1 MIPSVLASEIQAS
14 ITDFL
19 KTEFRSS
26 SPGFED
32 LIDRFLAEPEAIFK
46 GPYLSTSLPFRSGTA
61 GANYF
66 PDVPMAFPPH
76 RHQEQAFGRLQHPN
90 YQSTIV
96 ATGTGSGKTECFML
110 PILDHCF
117 KYRGEPGI
125 KAILV
130 YPMNALATDQAK
142 RLAQLIWHNSNLKGY
157 VTAGLFV
164 GENER
169 EPTSVMTETGVI
181 TSKDILRQRPPDILL
196 TNYKMLDYLLIRP
209 KDRGLWVGNSPETLR
224 YLVVDEIHTFD
235 GAQGTDL
242 ACLIRRLKARLQT
255 PANYLACVGT
265 SATLGGNK
273 DTGNEL
279 ISYAGKIFNETFNN
293 NSIVTEDR
301 LSAAEFLA
309 DAFIDPQPVPSPDLL
324 DSLLP
329 QNYESVEKYIRAQ
342 YQLWFNYP
350 LEDDW
355 DETDWRID
363 LGDRLKSLPI
373 VHNLLKIL
381 SGKPTSLPSLWTQLS
396 RKMRLPNSTD
406 TTYQIALFTSLAAL
420 FSIARDINNRP
431 WANIRIQLWLRELR
445 RMVADISDRP
455 ALTFADDLTTEESGK
470 SLPVI
475 HCRECG
481 ATGWGSLR
489 RKQNDQQLDCDLRA
503 FYTAFFNRNPL
514 TAFVFPIK
522 DNEKYETD
530 ISLGRGNLAPRVLE
544 KERIESKLCQDCLRL
559 NISKATYCHTCNG
572 KNLLSVIEPN
582 MVQEKSKNGSKW
594 RETSHDCPFCK
605 AKNNLA
611 ILGSRAASLASA
623 AIGTLFASTYND
635 DRKLITFSD
644 SVQDAAHRAGFFA
657 ARTFRTT
664 LRTAIKQYLDER
676 GNDKYLEQII
686 PEFKQYWQEK
696 LGSDTDYVA
705 TFLPSDLEWLYEWEQ
720 LQKTGKCSSQLKEY
734 CDRRLDWEIISELS
748 LKTSFGGSLEQT
760 GTCAVGLNLEQ
771 LDKATAE
778 VLIKLQNELGLHH
791 INNDRVKQFILGI
804 FYHMRQKGAI
814 LHPLT
819 KQYIEQDGNIFL
831 LQKPTFMPNMG
842 PASIKPSYPIEARN
856 HEEFEPVIIKNS
868 TWWENW
874 AVKNFFDTQDYN
886 FFDTQDYSLIGAQTP
901 AIYQY
906 TFNTL
911 VEFGLLGDR
920 YTNKN
925 AKVWGIETTALN
937 LDTDTKHLSCSS
949 CHHSVV
955 TDNSELS
962 YWNGMSCLQSQ
973 CLGHYEERTAKL
985 NFYKNLYSKGNVRRI
1000 FAQEHTG
1007 LLEREVREELERRFI
1022 ASQHRSDPNLLS
1034 ATSTLEMGIDIGDL
1048 SSVLLCSIP
1057 PQQANYQQRIG
1068 RAGRRDGNAFITT
1081 IANGTNHD
1089 LYFWSNPLKMIAGGV
1104 ETPGC
1109 YLDASAILQRQLT
1122 AYCLDC
1128 WIGDSSKTPDL
1139 PEIFNRVLAPVQ
1151 QGDINRFPY
1160 TWLNYIDRDREQLL
1174 SGFIRLFDAEIDKDT
1189 KEQLELFITQG
1200 EQEKGGLRWRILNR
1214 LQEVVEERKRLQN
1227 QIKTLGR
1234 RIKDKEKGAKSQNFE
1249 AELDELKLERKGFM
1263 KLVELINK
1271 KNTLNFFTD
1280 EGLLPNYAF
1289 PEAGVTLKSIIWR
1302 RSNQPNNKYETRP
1315 FEYERPGALAIKELV
1330 PSSTFYAEGRK
1341 VRVDQI
1347 DVKLSEIEEWRFCR
1361 NCSYATLN
1369 IHKTADQKTCPRCGD
1384 TMWADEGRKRK
1395 MIRLRQVMATTGDRK
1410 SRIGDDR
1417 DDRNPS
1423 FFSNQLLADFAPE
1436 AREKSY
1442 LIDSEEFPFGFEF
1455 LSRVNFR
1462 EINFGQITNQAETV
1476 EIAGEA
1482 RPRGGFKICREC
1494 GKVQDREDQANHTLA
1509 CKKDDNPKNFIDV
1522 LYLFRQFESE
1532 AIRILM
1538 PVDTINSSQQ
1548 LPSFLAALHLGLKL
1562 HFQGKVDHL
1571 RTLVSEEPVAN
1582 SSRRKPFLFL
1592 YDTVP
1597 GGTGYLKQLLRN
1609 PQEIISVLE
1618 KALAVLVSCSCDD
1631 GCYECVYA
1639 YRNNFEQDNTSRKSA
1654 IAVLNDIIT
1663 RKDKITLSQPGLSE
1677 VKLNALFDSVLEQR
1691 FIDALARYRHED
1703 KPTTLR
1709 KEVINGKPGYL
1720 LSIGEQTWQ
1729 IEPQVELGQNDGI
1742 AIPSRA
1748 DFVFY
1753 PAKESLDIK
1762 PIVVFTDGWEYH
1774 RDRLSHDFQQRM
1786 AIAKSGNFH
1795 VWSLTWSDVESQFN
1809 SQSGAYVNLLTQDI
1823 SSLFRTNQ
1831 NKLHEQ
1837 YKCEQLRPLKD
1848 KDSFTW
1854 LVNFLKLPDRN
1865 LWQRWALLRTL
1876 AYINPQAQ
1884 CDRNLWEQEVSQLTD
1899 SKIINTFDL
1908 NTSCRLANLSWK
1920 SIQQNDLIQSYFAI
1934 APPKH
1939 KSSDSKGSLVVM
1951 SIGDRFAEIDDEIVK
1966 AWTGIL
1972 RQYNLFQFLDYSYV
1986 VTSRSFET
1994 ETELEPL
2001 LLSPP
2006 IDKETFASNSN
2017 PIWQEIKELV
2027 FDEDAIA
2034 LIDYMSTHNWQ
2045 VPEVGYELTDDTDTV
2060 IAEAELAWS
2069 ERNLALVIDTSET
2082 EIFTQNQWKT
2092 FTIAEVLNDPEAFYN
2107 DHLTS

>member
-46 GPYLSTSLPFRSGTA
+46 GPYLSASLPFRSGTS
-61 GANYF
+61 GADYF
-66 PDVPMAFPPH
+66 LDVPMAFPPH
-76 RHQEQAFGRLQHPN
+76 RHQEQAFGRLQHPD

-96 ATGTGSGKTECFML
+96 ATGTGSGKTECFMM

-164 GENER
+164 GESER
-169 EPTSVMTETGVI
+169 EPTSVMTDTGVI
-181 TSKDILRQRPPDILL
+181 TSKDILRQSPPDILL

-209 KDRGLWVGNSPETLR
+209 KDQGLWVGNNPETLR

-255 PANYLACVGT
+255 PANHVACVGT
-265 SATLGGNK
+265 SATLRGNK
-273 DTGNEL
+273 YAENGRNEL
-279 ISYAGKIFNETFNN
+279 LSYAGKIFNETFDRNA
-293 NSIVTEDR
+293 IVTEDR

-329 QNYESVEKYIRAQ
+329 QNYDSVEKYIRAQ
-342 YQLWFNYP
+342 YQLWFNYS
-350 LEDDW
+350 LEDNW

-396 RKMRLPNSTD
+396 RKMRLPDVKGEQPFSPTE
-406 TTYQIALFTSLAAL
+406 YQIALFTSLAAL

-455 ALTFADDLTTEESGK
+455 KLTFFDDLTTEESGK

-489 RKQNDQQLDCDLRA
+489 RKQNDQHLNCDLRA

-514 TAFVFPIK
+514 TVFVFPTL
-522 DNEKYETD
+522 DNEKHE
-530 ISLGRGNLAPRVLE
+530 E
-544 KERIESKLCQDCLRL
+544 KERIERKLCQDCLRL
-559 NISKATYCHTCNG
+559 NIPKATHCHSCG
-572 KNLLSVIEPN
+572 SKNLLSVIEPN
-582 MVQEKSKNGSKW
+582 MVREKTKNGSKW
-594 RETSHDCPFCK
+594 RESSHDCPFCK

-635 DRKLITFSD
+635 DKKLITFSD

-664 LRTAIKQYLDER
+664 LRTAIKQYLDEL
-676 GNDKYLEQII
+676 GNSKNLEQII
-686 PEFKQYWQEK
+686 PEFKQYWRSQ

-705 TFLPSDLEWLYEWEQ
+705 TFLPSDLEWLYEWEE
-720 LQKTGKCSSQLKEY
+720 LRKSGKCSQQLKEY

-760 GTCAVGLNLEQ
+760 GTCAIGVNLEQ

-778 VLIKLQNELGLHH
+778 VLIKLKNELGLHH
-791 INNDRVKQFILGI
+791 INDEEVKQFILGI
-804 FYHMRQKGAI
+804 IHHIRQKGGI
-814 LHPLT
+814 LHPLL
-819 KQYIEQDGNIFL
+819 KQYIEQDGNVFL
-831 LQKPTFMPNMG
+831 LQRPTFMPNMG
-842 PASIKPSYPIEARN
+842 PASIKPNYPIEARS
-856 HEEFEPVIIKNS
+856 HQQFEPIIIKNS

-874 AVKNFFDTQDYN
+874 AAKNFLDP
-886 FFDTQDYSLIGAQTP
+886 QDYSLIGAQAP
-901 AIYQY
+901 AIYQH

-911 VEFGLLGDR
+911 VELSILGDR
-920 YTNKN
+920 HTNKN
-925 AKVWGIETTALN
+925 AKVWGIETAAIQ
-937 LDTDTKHLSCSS
+937 LDTDTKHLSCTH

-955 TDNSELS
+955 STSSELAF
-962 YWNGMSCLQSQ
+962 WQGMSCLQSQ
-973 CLGHYEERTAKL
+973 CSGHYQETTEKL

-1068 RAGRRDGNAFITT
+1068 RAGRRDGNAFVTT

-1089 LYFWSNPLKMIAGGV
+1089 LYFWSDPLKMIAGGV

-1128 WIGDSSKTPDL
+1128 WIGNFSNTPDL
-1139 PEIFNRVLAPVQ
+1139 PEVFNRVLAPVQ
-1151 QGDINRFPY
+1151 QGDTNRFPY
-1160 TWLNYIDRDREQLL
+1160 TWLNYIEGDREQLL
-1174 SGFIRLFDAEIDKDT
+1174 SGFIQLFDAEIGDRT
-1189 KEQLELFITQG
+1189 KEQLEIFISKG
-1200 EQEKGGLRWRILNR
+1200 EQDEGGLRWRILNR

-1234 RIKDKEKGAKSQNFE
+1234 RIKEKEKGAKSQNYE
-1249 AELDELKLERKGFM
+1249 QELEDLKLERKGFM
-1263 KLVELINK
+1263 DLVKLINN

-1315 FEYERPGALAIKELV
+1315 FEYERPGALAIRELV

-1341 VRVDQI
+1341 VKVDQI
-1347 DVKLSEIEEWRFCR
+1347 DVKLSQIDEWRFCR
-1361 NCSYATLN
+1361 NCSYAVPN
-1369 IHKTADQKTCPRCGD
+1369 IDPTAKQKTCPRCGD
-1384 TMWADEGRKRK
+1384 TMWSDEGRKRK
-1395 MIRLRQVMATTGDRK
+1395 MVRLRQVMATTGDRK

-1417 DDRNPS
+1417 DDRSPS
-1423 FFSNQLLADFAPE
+1423 FFSHQLLADFAPE
-1436 AREKSY
+1436 VREKSY

-1494 GKVQDREDQANHTLA
+1494 GKVQNGDELGNHTLA

-1538 PVDTINSSQQ
+1538 PVDTINSSRQ

-1597 GGTGYLKQLLRN
+1597 GGTGYLKQLLRT
-1609 PQEIISVLE
+1609 PHELISVLE

-1631 GCYECVYA
+1631 GCYECVFA
-1639 YRNNFEQDNTSRKSA
+1639 YRNNFEQNNTSRKSA
-1654 IAVLNDIIT
+1654 IAVLNEIIT
-1663 RKDKITLSQPGLSE
+1663 RKNKITLSQPGLSE

-1691 FIDALARYRHED
+1691 FIDALARYHHQD

-1720 LSIGEQTWQ
+1720 FSIGEQTWQ
-1729 IEPQVELGQNDGI
+1729 IEPQVELDQDDGV

-1753 PAKESLDIK
+1753 PTKESSDIK
-1762 PIVVFTDGWEYH
+1762 PIAVFTDGWEYH
-1774 RDRLSHDFQQRM
+1774 RDRLNRDFQQRM
-1786 AIAKSGNFH
+1786 AIAKSGHFQ
-1795 VWSLTWSDVESQFN
+1795 VWSLTWSDIESQFK
-1809 SQSGAYVNLLTQDI
+1809 SQPGAYINLLTQNI
-1823 SSLFRTNQ
+1823 SSQFRSHQ
-1831 NKLHEQ
+1831 NKLHQQ
-1837 YKCEQLRPLKD
+1837 YNCEQLSPLKD
-1848 KDSFTW
+1848 RDSFKW
-1854 LVNFLKLPDRN
+1854 LVHYLSLPDRN
-1865 LWQRWALLRTL
+1865 LWRRWALLRTL

-1884 CDRNLWEQEVSQLTD
+1884 CGHNLWKREVIQLAD

-1908 NTSCRLANLSWK
+1908 NNSRLANQSWK
-1920 SIQQNDLIQSYFAI
+1920 SAQQNDLTQSYFAI
-1934 APPKH
+1934 NQHKH
-1939 KSSDSKGSLVVM
+1939 KNYDSKGSFVVIYLDD
-1951 SIGDRFAEIDDEIVK
+1951 SFVEIDDEIVK
-1966 AWTGIL
+1966 AWTGVL
-1972 RQYNLFQFLDYSYV
+1972 RQYNLFQFLDYSYL
-1986 VTSRSFET
+1986 VTANSSEN
-1994 ETELEPL
+1994 ETELESL
-2001 LLSPP
+2001 LLPP
-2006 IDKETFASNSN
+2006 PTEAKTASSNTN
-2017 PIWQEIKELV
+2017 PIWSEIKELV

-2034 LIDYMSTHNWQ
+2034 LIDYMAAHNWQ

-2069 ERNLALVIDTSET
+2069 DRHLALVIDKSET
-2082 EIFTQNQWKT
+2082 EIFTQNGWTTLTVAEALQDPKT
-2092 FTIAEVLNDPEAFYN
+2092 AYRK
-2107 DHLTS
+2107 HLSN

>member
-1 MIPSVLASEIQAS
+1 
-14 ITDFL
+14 
-19 KTEFRSS
+19 
-26 SPGFED
+26 
-32 LIDRFLAEPEAIFK
+32 
-46 GPYLSTSLPFRSGTA
+46 
-61 GANYF
+61 
-66 PDVPMAFPPH
+66 
-76 RHQEQAFGRLQHPN
+76 
-90 YQSTIV
+90 
-96 ATGTGSGKTECFML
+96 
-110 PILDHCF
+110 
-117 KYRGEPGI
+117 
-125 KAILV
+125 
-130 YPMNALATDQAK
+130 
-142 RLAQLIWHNSNLKGY
+142 
-157 VTAGLFV
+157 
-164 GENER
+164 
-169 EPTSVMTETGVI
+169 
-181 TSKDILRQRPPDILL
+181 
-196 TNYKMLDYLLIRP
+196 
-209 KDRGLWVGNSPETLR
+209 
-224 YLVVDEIHTFD
+224 
-235 GAQGTDL
+235 
-242 ACLIRRLKARLQT
+242 
-255 PANYLACVGT
+255 
-265 SATLGGNK
+265 
-273 DTGNEL
+273 
-279 ISYAGKIFNETFNN
+279 
-293 NSIVTEDR
+293 
-301 LSAAEFLA
+301 
-309 DAFIDPQPVPSPDLL
+309 
-324 DSLLP
+324 
-329 QNYESVEKYIRAQ
+329 
-342 YQLWFNYP
+342 
-350 LEDDW
+350 
-355 DETDWRID
+355 
-363 LGDRLKSLPI
+363 
-373 VHNLLKIL
+373 
-381 SGKPTSLPSLWTQLS
+381 
-396 RKMRLPNSTD
+396 MRLPDCQGDSRFAPTE
-406 TTYQIALFTSLAAL
+406 YQIALFTSLAAL

-455 ALTFADDLTTEESGK
+455 TLTFADDLTTEKSGK
-470 SLPVI
+470 HLPVI

-489 RKQNDQQLDCDLRA
+489 SNHNDQQLDCNLRS

-514 TAFVFPIK
+514 TTFIFPARE
-522 DNEKYETD
+522 NEKHED
-530 ISLGRGNLAPRVLE
+530 
-544 KERIESKLCQDCLRL
+544 KERIERKLCQDCLRL
-559 NISKATYCHTCNG
+559 NIPKATYCHGCNSE
-572 KNLLSVIEPN
+572 NLLSVIEPN
-582 MVQEKSKNGSKW
+582 MVREKSKNGSKW
-594 RETSHDCPFCK
+594 RESSHDCPFCK

-635 DRKLITFSD
+635 DKKLITFSD

-664 LRTAIKQYLDER
+664 LRTAIKQYLDEQ
-676 GNDKYLEQII
+676 GNGKNLEQII
-686 PEFKQYWQEK
+686 PEFKQYWRSQ

-705 TFLPSDLEWLYEWEQ
+705 TFIPSDLEWLYEWEE
-720 LQKTGKCSSQLKEY
+720 LRKSGKCSSQLKEY

-760 GTCAVGLNLEQ
+760 GTCAVGINLEQ
-771 LDKATAE
+771 LDKATVE
-778 VLIKLQNELGLHH
+778 VLIKLKNELGLHH
-791 INNDRVKQFILGI
+791 INDEKVKQFILGI
-804 FYHMRQKGAI
+804 IHHIRYKGGI
-814 LHPLT
+814 LHPLLDRSI
-819 KQYIEQDGNIFL
+819 QQDGNFYL
-831 LQKPTFMPNMG
+831 LQKLTFMPGIG
-842 PASIKPSYPIEARN
+842 PASKKPSYPIEARN
-856 HEEFEPVIIKNS
+856 HKEFEPVIQKI
-868 TWWENW
+868 TPWWENW
-874 AVKNFFDTQDYN
+874 AFKNFFEA
-886 FFDTQDYSLIGAQTP
+886 QDYSLIGAQAP
-901 AIYQY
+901 AIYQH

-911 VEFGLLGDR
+911 VEFGILGDR
-920 YTNKN
+920 HTNKN
-925 AKVWGIETTALN
+925 AKVWGIETAAIQV
-937 LDTDTKHLSCSS
+937 DTDTKHLSCSH

-955 TDNSELS
+955 STSSELS
-962 YWNGMSCLQSQ
+962 FWQGMSCLQSQ
-973 CLGHYEERTAKL
+973 CSGHYRETTAKL

-1068 RAGRRDGNAFITT
+1068 RAGRRDGNAFVTT

-1128 WIGDSSKTPDL
+1128 WIGNSENKPDL

-1160 TWLNYIDRDREQLL
+1160 TWLNYIDRDREELL
-1174 SGFIRLFDAEIDKDT
+1174 NGFVQLFDNEIDKDT
-1189 KEQLELFITQG
+1189 REQLEIFVSQG
-1200 EQEKGGLRWRILNR
+1200 EVDQGGLRWRILNR

-1234 RIKDKEKGAKSQNFE
+1234 RIKEKEKGAKSQNYE
-1249 AELDELKLERKGFM
+1249 EEIDELKLERKGFM
-1263 KLVELINK
+1263 DLVKLINN

-1302 RSNQPNNKYETRP
+1302 KSNQPNNKYETRP
-1315 FEYERPGALAIKELV
+1315 FEYERPGALAIRELV

-1341 VRVDQI
+1341 VKVDQI
-1347 DVKLSEIEEWRFCR
+1347 DIKLSQIDEWRFCR
-1361 NCSYATLN
+1361 NCSYATPN
-1369 IHKTADQKTCPRCGD
+1369 INQTAKQKTCPRCGD

-1395 MIRLRQVMATTGDRK
+1395 MVRLRQVMATTGDRK

-1436 AREKSY
+1436 VREKSY

-1494 GKVQDREDQANHTLA
+1494 GKVQNGDELGNHTLA

-1571 RTLVSEEPVAN
+1571 KTLISEEPVAN

-1609 PQEIISVLE
+1609 PHELITVLE
-1618 KALAVLVSCSCDD
+1618 KALAVLVSCSCED

-1663 RKDKITLSQPGLSE
+1663 RKDKITLSKPGLSE

-1691 FIDALARYRHED
+1691 FIDALARYRHAD

-1720 LSIGEQTWQ
+1720 LSIGEQIWQ
-1729 IEPQVELGQNDGI
+1729 IEPQVELDQNVGV

-1753 PAKESLDIK
+1753 PAKETSDIK
-1762 PIVVFTDGWEYH
+1762 PIAVFTDGWEYH
-1774 RDRLSHDFQQRM
+1774 GDRLDRDFQQRM

-1795 VWSLTWSDVESQFN
+1795 VWSLTWSDVESQFK
-1809 SQSGAYVNLLTQDI
+1809 SQPGAYVNLLTQNVSQVFI
-1823 SSLFRTNQ
+1823 QSQ
-1831 NKLHEQ
+1831 NKLHQ
-1837 YKCEQLRPLKD
+1837 KYDCEQLQSLKD

-1854 LVNFLKLPDRN
+1854 LVNYLSNPNRN

-1876 AYINPQAQ
+1876 AYINPQAKS
-1884 CDRNLWEQEVSQLTD
+1884 DRNHWELEVSHLTD
-1899 SKIINTFDL
+1899 SKIIKNFDL
-1908 NTSCRLANLSWK
+1908 DSSCRLANPSWK
-1920 SIQQNDLIQSYFAI
+1920 SAQQNELIQSYFAI
-1934 APPKH
+1934 APLKH
-1939 KSSDSKGSLVVM
+1939 KTFDSKGSLVVI
-1951 SIGDRFAEIDDEIVK
+1951 SISNRFTEIDDEIVK
-1966 AWTGIL
+1966 AWTGVL
-1972 RQYNLFQFLDYSYV
+1972 RQYNLFQFLDFSYLI
-1986 VTSRSFET
+1986 TDSSSKE
-1994 ETELEPL
+1994 ETELEKIL
-2001 LLSPP
+2001 LP
-2006 IDKETFASNSN
+2006 ASTEKGIPTSNTN

-2027 FDEDAIA
+2027 FDENAIA
-2034 LIDYMSTHNWQ
+2034 LIDYMTTHNWQ
-2045 VPEVGYELTDDTDTV
+2045 IPEVGYELIDDTDTV

-2069 ERNLALVIDTSET
+2069 DRKLALVTDEGET
-2082 EIFTQNQWKT
+2082 EIFTQNNWIT
-2092 FTIAEVLNDPEAFYN
+2092 LTITEALKDPQAFHAK
-2107 DHLTS
+2107 HLAT

>member
-1 MIPSVLASEIQAS
+1 MFWETGFFNSPLCLPFNSVVAPTA
-14 ITDFL
+14 
-19 KTEFRSS
+19 
-26 SPGFED
+26 GFED
-32 LIDRFLAEPEAIFK
+32 LIDRFLNQPEAIFK
-46 GPYLSTSLPFRSGTA
+46 GPYLSASLPFRSGSS
-61 GANYF
+61 GADYC
-66 PDVPMAFPPH
+66 PEVPMAFPPH

-96 ATGTGSGKTECFML
+96 ATGTGSGKTECFMM

-157 VTAGLFV
+157 ITAGLFV
-164 GENER
+164 GESER

-181 TSKDILRQRPPDILL
+181 TSKDILRQSPPDILL

-209 KDRGLWVGNSPETLR
+209 KDQGLWVGNNPETLR

-255 PANYLACVGT
+255 PANHLACVGT

-279 ISYAGKIFNETFNN
+279 LSYAGKIFNETFERDA
-293 NSIVTEDR
+293 IVTEDR

-309 DAFIDPQPVPSPDLL
+309 DAFIDPQPVPRPDLL

-329 QNYESVEKYIRAQ
+329 QNYDSVEKYIRAQ

-350 LEDDW
+350 LEADW
-355 DETDWRID
+355 EETDWRIE

-381 SGKPTSLPSLWTQLS
+381 SGEPTSLPTLWTQLS
-396 RKMRLPNSTD
+396 RKMRLPNGKGEQPFGFD
-406 TTYQIALFTSLAAL
+406 TFLKSGNPPNESVSPFAPTEYQIAIFTSLAAL

-455 ALTFADDLTTEESGK
+455 KLTFADDLTTEESGK
-470 SLPVI
+470 TLPVI

-514 TAFVFPIK
+514 TVFVFPTK
-522 DNEKYETD
+522 ETEKHE
-530 ISLGRGNLAPRVLE
+530 E
-544 KERIESKLCQDCLRL
+544 KERIERKLCQDCLRL
-559 NISKATYCHTCNG
+559 NIPKATYCHGCG
-572 KNLLSVIEPN
+572 SKNLLTVIEPN
-582 MVQEKSKNGSKW
+582 MVRERSKNGSKW
-594 RETSHDCPFCK
+594 REASHDCPFCK

-635 DRKLITFSD
+635 DKKLITFSD

-664 LRTAIKQYLDER
+664 LRTAIKQYLDEQ
-676 GNDKYLEQII
+676 GNSKNLEQII
-686 PEFKQYWQEK
+686 PEFKQYWRSQ

-705 TFLPSDLEWLYEWEQ
+705 TFIPSDLEWLYEWEE
-720 LQKTGKCSSQLKEY
+720 LRKSGKCSSQLKEY

-760 GTCAVGLNLEQ
+760 GTCAVGVNLKQ

-778 VLIKLQNELGLHH
+778 ISIKLQNELGLHPG
-791 INNDRVKQFILGI
+791 NDRVQQFILGI
-804 FYHMRQKGAI
+804 VHHIRQKGGI
-814 LHPLT
+814 LHPLL
-819 KQYIEQDGNIFL
+819 KQYVEQDGNIFL
-831 LQKPTFMPNMG
+831 LQRPTFMPNMG
-842 PASIKPSYPIEARN
+842 PASIKPSYPIEAKS
-856 HEEFEPVIIKNS
+856 HQQFEPVILKNS

-874 AVKNFFDTQDYN
+874 AFKNFFDTQDA
-886 FFDTQDYSLIGAQTP
+886 TLIGAQTP
-901 AIYQY
+901 AIYQH

-911 VEFGLLGDR
+911 IEFGLLGDR
-920 YTNKN
+920 HTNKN
-925 AKVWGIETTALN
+925 AKVWGIETAAIQV
-937 LDTDTKHLSCSS
+937 DTDTKHLSCSH

-955 TDNSELS
+955 STATELA
-962 YWNGMSCLQSQ
+962 YWQGMSCLQSQ
-973 CLGHYEERTAKL
+973 CSGHYQETTEKL

-1007 LLEREVREELERRFI
+1007 LLEREVREELESRFI

-1068 RAGRRDGNAFITT
+1068 RAGRRDGNAFVTT

-1089 LYFWSNPLKMIAGGV
+1089 LYFWSDPLKMIAGGV

-1128 WIGDSSKTPDL
+1128 WIGDSSNIPDL
-1139 PEIFNRVLAPVQ
+1139 PEVFNRVLAPVQ
-1151 QGDINRFPY
+1151 QGDTNRFPY
-1160 TWLNYIDRDREQLL
+1160 TWLNYIDRNTKELLNGFIQLFDNEIDKGTREQLEI
-1174 SGFIRLFDAEIDKDT
+1174 FIS
-1189 KEQLELFITQG
+1189 QG
-1200 EQEKGGLRWRILNR
+1200 EQDKGGLRWRILNR

-1234 RIKDKEKGAKSQNFE
+1234 RIKEKEKGAKSQNYE
-1249 AELDELKLERKGFM
+1249 EELEELKLERKGFM
-1263 KLVELINK
+1263 DLVKLINN

-1341 VRVDQI
+1341 VKVDQI
-1347 DVKLSEIEEWRFCR
+1347 DVKLSQIDEWRFCR
-1361 NCSYATLN
+1361 NCSYATPN
-1369 IHKTADQKTCPRCGD
+1369 IHQTAKQKTCPRCGD
-1384 TMWADEGRKRK
+1384 TMWSDEGRKRK
-1395 MIRLRQVMATTGDRK
+1395 MVRLRQVMATTGDRK

-1417 DDRNPS
+1417 DDRSPS
-1423 FFSNQLLADFAPE
+1423 FFSHQLLADFAPE
-1436 AREKSY
+1436 VREKSY

-1494 GKVQDREDQANHTLA
+1494 GKVQNGDELGNHTLA

-1609 PQEIISVLE
+1609 PHELISVLE
-1618 KALAVLVSCSCDD
+1618 KALAVLVSCSCED
-1631 GCYECVYA
+1631 GCYECVFA

-1663 RKDKITLSQPGLSE
+1663 RKNKITLSPPGLSE
-1677 VKLNALFDSVLEQR
+1677 VKLNALFDSVLKQR
-1691 FIDALARYRHED
+1691 FIDALARYRHLD
-1703 KPTTLR
+1703 KPINLR

-1729 IEPQVELGQNDGI
+1729 IEPQVELDQNKGI

-1753 PAKESLDIK
+1753 PAKESSDIK
-1762 PIVVFTDGWEYH
+1762 PIAVFTDGWEYH
-1774 RDRLSHDFQQRM
+1774 SDRLSQDFQQRM

-1795 VWSLTWSDVESQFN
+1795 VWSLTWSDVESQFK
-1809 SQSGAYVNLLTQDI
+1809 SQPGAYVNLLTQNI
-1823 SSLFRTNQ
+1823 SQVFIQNQ
-1831 NKLHEQ
+1831 NKLHQQ
-1837 YKCEQLRPLKD
+1837 YKCEQLQPLKD
-1848 KDSFTW
+1848 KDSFKW
-1854 LVNFLKLPDRN
+1854 LVNYLSLPERN

-1876 AYINPQAQ
+1876 AYINPQA
-1884 CDRNLWEQEVSQLTD
+1884 NSVSSLWEQEVIQLTD

-1908 NTSCRLANLSWK
+1908 NSSCRLANLSWK
-1920 SIQQNDLIQSYFAI
+1920 SAQQNELIQSYFAI
-1934 APPKH
+1934 ASSKH
-1939 KSSDSKGSLVVM
+1939 KIFDSKGSLVVI
-1951 SIGDRFAEIDDEIVK
+1951 SISDSLVEIDDEIIK
-1966 AWTGIL
+1966 AWTGVL
-1972 RQYNLFQFLDYSYV
+1972 RQYNLFQFLDYSYL
-1986 VTSRSFET
+1986 VTSNNT
-1994 ETELEPL
+1994 DQETELEPL
-2001 LLSPP
+2001 LLPP
-2006 IDKETFASNSN
+2006 PTEKETGASNTN

-2027 FDEDAIA
+2027 FDENAIA
-2034 LIDYMSTHNWQ
+2034 LIDYMTTQNCQ
-2045 VPEVGYELTDDTDTV
+2045 VSEVGYELTDDTDTV

-2069 ERNLALVIDTSET
+2069 DRKLALVIDEGET
-2082 EIFTQNQWKT
+2082 EIFTQNNWT
-2092 FTIAEVLNDPEAFYN
+2092 TLTITEVTKDPQAFHTK
-2107 DHLTS
+2107 HLAT

>member
-1 MIPSVLASEIQAS
+1 MIPSVLATEIQAS

-32 LIDRFLAEPEAIFK
+32 LIDRFLAQPEAIFK
-46 GPYLSTSLPFRSGTA
+46 GPYLSASLPFRSGTA
-61 GANYF
+61 GADYF

-76 RHQEQAFGRLQHPN
+76 RHQEQAFRRLQHPD

-96 ATGTGSGKTECFML
+96 ATGTGSGKTECFMM

-125 KAILV
+125 KAILI

-142 RLAQLIWHNSNLKGY
+142 RLAQLIWHNDNLKGY

-164 GENER
+164 GESER
-169 EPTSVMTETGVI
+169 EPNSVMTETAVI
-181 TSKDILRQRPPDILL
+181 TSKNILRQSPPDILL

-209 KDRGLWVGNSPETLR
+209 KDQGLWVGNSPETLR

-255 PANYLACVGT
+255 PANHLACVGT

-273 DTGNEL
+273 NTGKKL
-279 ISYAGKIFNETFNN
+279 LSYAGKIFNETFDNN
-293 NSIVTEDR
+293 AIVTEDR

-309 DAFIDPQPVPSPDLL
+309 DAFIDPQPVPSPELL

-329 QNYESVEKYIRAQ
+329 QNYDSVEKYIRAQ

-350 LEDDW
+350 LENDW
-355 DETDWRID
+355 DETDWRIE

-381 SGKPTSLPSLWTQLS
+381 SGEPTSLPTLWAQLN
-396 RKMRLPNSTD
+396 RKMRLPNSKD

-420 FSIARDINNRP
+420 FSLARDINNRP

-445 RMVADISDRP
+445 RMVANIRDRSK
-455 ALTFADDLTTEESGK
+455 LNFADDLTTEEAGK
-470 SLPVI
+470 NLPVI

-489 RKQNDQQLDCDLRA
+489 RKQTDQQLGCDLRA

-514 TAFVFPIK
+514 TVFVFPTK
-522 DNEKYETD
+522 ETEKHE
-530 ISLGRGNLAPRVLE
+530 E
-544 KERIESKLCQDCLRL
+544 KERNERKLCQDCLRL
-559 NISKATYCHTCNG
+559 NIPKATYCHGCG
-572 KNLLSVIEPN
+572 SKNLLSVIEPN
-582 MVQEKSKNGSKW
+582 MVREKTKNGSKW

-635 DRKLITFSD
+635 DKKLITFSD

-676 GNDKYLEQII
+676 GNGRNLEQII
-686 PEFKQYWQEK
+686 PEFKQYWREK

-705 TFLPSDLEWLYEWEQ
+705 TFLPSDLEWLYEWEE
-720 LQKTGKCSSQLKEY
+720 LRKSGKCSQQLKEY

-760 GTCAVGLNLEQ
+760 STCAVGVNLEQ

-778 VLIKLQNELGLHH
+778 VLIRLQNELGLHY
-791 INNDRVKQFILGI
+791 IEDIRVKQFILGI
-804 FYHMRQKGAI
+804 IHHIRQKGGI
-814 LHPLT
+814 LHPLL
-819 KQYIEQDGNIFL
+819 KQYIEQDGNVFL
-831 LQKPTFMPNMG
+831 LQRPTFMPNMG
-842 PASIKPSYPIEARN
+842 PASIKPSYPIEART
-856 HEEFEPVIIKNS
+856 HQEFEPVIIKNS

-874 AVKNFFDTQDYN
+874 AFKN
-886 FFDTQDYSLIGAQTP
+886 FFDTQDYSLIGEQIP
-901 AIYQY
+901 AIYQH
-906 TFNTL
+906 TFETL
-911 VEFGLLGDR
+911 VECDLLGDR
-920 YTNKN
+920 HTNKN
-925 AKVWGIETTALN
+925 AKVWGIETTAIQ
-937 LDTDTKHLSCSS
+937 LDTDTKHFSCTH
-949 CHHSVV
+949 CHHSVIS
-955 TDNSELS
+955 TSSELAF
-962 YWNGMSCLQSQ
+962 WQGMSCLQSQ
-973 CLGHYEERTAKL
+973 CSGHYQETTEKL

-1034 ATSTLEMGIDIGDL
+1034 AISTLEMGIDIGDL

-1068 RAGRRDGNAFITT
+1068 RAGRRDGNAFVTT

-1089 LYFWSNPLKMIAGGV
+1089 LYFWSDPLKMIAGGV

-1128 WIGDSSKTPDL
+1128 WIGDSNNTPDL
-1139 PEIFNRVLAPVQ
+1139 PEVFNRVLAPVQ
-1151 QGDINRFPY
+1151 QGDTNRFPY
-1160 TWLNYIDRDREQLL
+1160 TWLNYIERNKEQLL
-1174 SGFIRLFDAEIDKDT
+1174 SGFVRLFDAEIGDRT
-1189 KEQLELFITQG
+1189 KEQLEVFISKG
-1200 EQEKGGLRWRILNR
+1200 EQDEGGLRWRILNR

-1234 RIKDKEKGAKSQNFE
+1234 RIKDKEKGAKSQNYE
-1249 AELDELKLERKGFM
+1249 EELEELKRERRGFM
-1263 KLVELINK
+1263 DLVKLINN

-1302 RSNQPNNKYETRP
+1302 KSDRSQQKYDTST

-1341 VRVDQI
+1341 VKVDQI
-1347 DVKLSEIEEWRFCR
+1347 DVKLSQIEEWRFCR
-1361 NCSYATLN
+1361 NCSYSVPN
-1369 IHKTADQKTCPRCGD
+1369 IDPTAKQKTCPRCGD
-1384 TMWADEGRKRK
+1384 TMWSDEGRKRK
-1395 MIRLRQVMATTGDRK
+1395 MVRLRQVMATTGDRK

-1417 DDRNPS
+1417 DDRSPS
-1423 FFSNQLLADFAPE
+1423 FYSRQLLADFTPE
-1436 AREKSY
+1436 ARKKSY

-1494 GKVQDREDQANHTLA
+1494 GKVQNGDELGNHTLA

-1571 RTLVSEEPVAN
+1571 RTLVSEEPISN
-1582 SSRRKPFLFL
+1582 SNRRKPFLFL

-1597 GGTGYLKQLLRN
+1597 GGTGYLKQLLRS
-1609 PQEIISVLE
+1609 PQELISVLE
-1618 KALAVLVSCSCDD
+1618 KALAVLVSCSCED
-1631 GCYECVYA
+1631 GCYECVFA
-1639 YRNNFEQDNTSRKSA
+1639 YRNNFEQDKTSRHSA
-1654 IAVLNDIIT
+1654 IAILNAIVT
-1663 RKDKITLSQPGLSE
+1663 RKDKITLSQPGLSA
-1677 VKLNALFDSVLEQR
+1677 VKLNALFDSLLEQR
-1691 FIDALARYRHED
+1691 FIDALARHRYQD

-1709 KEVINGKPGYL
+1709 KEVINGKPGYI
-1720 LSIGEQTWQ
+1720 LSIGEQNWQ
-1729 IEPQVELGQNDGI
+1729 IEPQVELDQNDGV

-1753 PAKESLDIK
+1753 PAKESPDIK
-1762 PIVVFTDGWEYH
+1762 PIAVFTDGWEYH
-1774 RDRLSHDFQQRM
+1774 SDRLSQDFQQRM

-1809 SQSGAYVNLLTQDI
+1809 SQAGVYINLLTQDI
-1823 SSLFRTNQ
+1823 STVFRNHQ
-1831 NKLHEQ
+1831 NKLHQQ
-1837 YKCEQLRPLKD
+1837 YDCEQLSALKD
-1848 KDSFTW
+1848 RDSFKW
-1854 LVNFLKLPDRN
+1854 LVSYLSNPDHR

-1876 AYINPQAQ
+1876 AYINPQARYDPKQ
-1884 CDRNLWEQEVSQLTD
+1884 WEREVTQLTD
-1899 SKIINTFDL
+1899 SKIINTFDPD
-1908 NTSCRLANLSWK
+1908 SCRLANFNWK
-1920 SIQQNDLIQSYFAI
+1920 STQQNNLIQSYFAI
-1934 APPKH
+1934 APLKH
-1939 KSSDSKGSLVVM
+1939 KSYDSKGSLVVI
-1951 SIGDRFAEIDDEIVK
+1951 SISDSFVEIDDEIVK
-1966 AWTGIL
+1966 AWTGVL
-1972 RQYNLFQFLDYSYV
+1972 RQYNLFQFLDYSYL
-1986 VTSRSFET
+1986 VTANSSEN

-2001 LLSPP
+2001 LLPP
-2006 IDKETFASNSN
+2006 PTEDKTASSNTN
-2017 PIWQEIKELV
+2017 PIWSEIKELV

-2034 LIDYMSTHNWQ
+2034 LIDYMATHNWQ
-2045 VPEVGYELTDDTDTV
+2045 VPEVGYELTDETNTV

-2069 ERNLALVIDTSET
+2069 DRQLALVIDTSET
-2082 EIFTQNQWKT
+2082 KIFTNNGWT
-2092 FTIAEVLNDPEAFYN
+2092 TLTIVEALKNPEAFYHQ
-2107 DHLTS
+2107 HLAK

>member
-1 MIPSVLASEIQAS
+1 MIPSVLATEIQAS

-26 SPGFED
+26 SPGFEG
-32 LIDRFLAEPEAIFK
+32 LIDRFLNQPQAIFK
-46 GPYLSTSLPFRSGTA
+46 GPYLSASLPFRSGTA
-61 GANYF
+61 GADYF

-96 ATGTGSGKTECFML
+96 ATGTGSGKTECFMM

-117 KYRGEPGI
+117 KDRGEPGI
-125 KAILV
+125 KAILI

-142 RLAQLIWHNSNLKGY
+142 RLAQLIWHNANLKGY

-164 GENER
+164 GESER
-169 EPTSVMTETGVI
+169 EPNSVMTETGVI
-181 TSKDILRQRPPDILL
+181 TSKDILRQSPPDILL

-209 KDRGLWVGNSPETLR
+209 KDQGLWVGNNPETLR

-255 PANYLACVGT
+255 PANHLACVGT

-279 ISYAGKIFNETFNN
+279 ISYAGKIFNETFDDNA
-293 NSIVTEDR
+293 IVTEDR
-301 LSAAEFLA
+301 LSTSEFIGDNRLNLKPIPTPKQLAA
-309 DAFIDPQPVPSPDLL
+309 
-324 DSLLP
+324 LLP
-329 QNYESVEKYIRAQ
+329 QNYDNVELYIRAQ
-342 YQLWFNYP
+342 YKLWFDEE
-350 LEDDW
+350 LLDDW
-355 DETDWRID
+355 DHTDWRIKLGKD
-363 LGDRLKSLPI
+363 LKDLPI
-373 VHNLLKIL
+373 VENILRIL
-381 SGKPTSLPSLWTQLS
+381 SDKAIALPTLWEQLN
-396 RKMRLPNSTD
+396 RTIRLPETKDST
-406 TTYQIALFTSLAAL
+406 YRIALFASLAAL
-420 FSIARDINNRP
+420 FSTARDINNRP

-455 ALTFADDLTTEESGK
+455 KLAFADDLTTEESGK
-470 SLPVI
+470 NLPVI

-489 RKQNDQQLDCDLRA
+489 RKQNDQHLDCDLRA

-514 TAFVFPIK
+514 TVFVFPIK
-522 DNEKYETD
+522 ESEEDVGKE
-530 ISLGRGNLAPRVLE
+530 GRGEAGKGDMVKRG
-544 KERIESKLCQDCLRL
+544 KLCQDCLRL
-559 NISKATYCHTCNG
+559 NIPKATHCHSCG
-572 KNLLSVIEPN
+572 SKNLISVVEPN
-582 MVQEKSKNGSKW
+582 ITVPGKSKNGSKW
-594 RETSHDCPFCK
+594 RESSHDCPFCK

-635 DRKLITFSD
+635 DKKLITFSD

-664 LRTAIKQYLDER
+664 LRTALKQYLDER
-676 GNDKYLEQII
+676 GNDKNLEQII
-686 PEFKQYWQEK
+686 PEFKLYWREK

-705 TFLPSDLEWLYEWEQ
+705 TFLPSDLEWLYEWEE
-720 LQKTGKCSSQLKEY
+720 LKKSGKCSQQLKEY
-734 CDRRLDWEIISELS
+734 CDRRLDWEIIAELS

-760 GTCAVGLNLEQ
+760 GTCAIGVNLQQLN
-771 LDKATAE
+771 KTTAE
-778 VLIKLQNELGLHH
+778 VLIKLKNELGLHH
-791 INNDRVKQFILGI
+791 IRNDRVRQFILGI
-804 FYHMRQKGAI
+804 FYHIRHKGGI
-814 LHPLT
+814 LHPLLDRSI
-819 KQYIEQDGNIFL
+819 QQDGKFYL
-831 LQKPTFMPNMG
+831 LQKLTFMPGIG
-842 PASIKPSYPIEARN
+842 PASIKPSYPIEARS
-856 HEEFEPVIIKNS
+856 HPEFEPVIQKI
-868 TWWENW
+868 TPWWESW
-874 AVKNFFDTQDYN
+874 AFKNFFDTQN
-886 FFDTQDYSLIGAQTP
+886 YSLIGEQIP
-901 AIYQY
+901 AIYQH

-911 VEFGLLGDR
+911 VELGILGDR
-920 YTNKN
+920 HTNKN
-925 AKVWGIETTALN
+925 AKVWGIETAAIQ
-937 LDTDTKHLSCSS
+937 LDTDTKHLSCTH
-949 CHHSVV
+949 CHHSIVS
-955 TDNSELS
+955 TSSELAF
-962 YWNGMSCLQSQ
+962 WLGMSCLQSQ
-973 CLGHYEERTAKL
+973 CSGHYQETTEKL

-1068 RAGRRDGNAFITT
+1068 RAGRRDGNAFVTT

-1089 LYFWSNPLKMIAGGV
+1089 LYFWSDPRKMIAGGV

-1109 YLDASAILQRQLT
+1109 YLNASAILQRQLT

-1128 WIGDSSKTPDL
+1128 WIGNSQNIPDL

-1151 QGDINRFPY
+1151 QGDANRFPY
-1160 TWLNYIDRDREQLL
+1160 TWLNYIERNKEQLL
-1174 SGFIRLFDAEIDKDT
+1174 NGFIQLFDTEIGERA
-1189 KEQLELFITQG
+1189 KEQLEIFIFKG
-1200 EQEKGGLRWRILNR
+1200 EQDEGGLRWRILNR
-1214 LQEVVEERKRLQN
+1214 LQEVVEERKELQN
-1227 QIKTLGR
+1227 LIRKLGR
-1234 RIKDKEKGAKSQNFE
+1234 RIKDKEKGAKSQNYE
-1249 AELDELKLERKGFM
+1249 EELEELKRERRGFM
-1263 KLVELINK
+1263 DLVKLINN

-1302 RSNQPNNKYETRP
+1302 KSDRSQQKYDTST

-1341 VRVDQI
+1341 VKVDQI
-1347 DVKLSEIEEWRFCR
+1347 DVKLSQIEEWRFCR
-1361 NCSYATLN
+1361 NCSYSVPN
-1369 IHKTADQKTCPRCGD
+1369 IDPTAKQKTCPRCGD
-1384 TMWADEGRKRK
+1384 TMWSDEGRKRK
-1395 MIRLRQVMATTGDRK
+1395 MVRLRQVMATTGDRK

-1417 DDRNPS
+1417 EDRSPS
-1423 FFSNQLLADFAPE
+1423 FYSRQLLADFAPE
-1436 AREKSY
+1436 VREKSY

-1494 GKVQDREDQANHTLA
+1494 GKVQNGDELGNHTLA
-1509 CKKDDNPKNFIDV
+1509 CKKDNNPDNFIDV

-1571 RTLVSEEPVAN
+1571 HTLVSEEPVAN

-1609 PQEIISVLE
+1609 PHELISILE
-1618 KALAVLVSCSCDD
+1618 KALAVLVSCSCED
-1631 GCYECVYA
+1631 GCYECVFA
-1639 YRNNFEQDNTSRKSA
+1639 YRNNFEQDNTSRQSA
-1654 IAVLNDIIT
+1654 IAVLNEIIT
-1663 RKDKITLSQPGLSE
+1663 RKNKITLSQPGLSE

-1691 FIDALARYRHED
+1691 FIDALARYRHQD

-1709 KEVINGKPGYL
+1709 KEVINGKPGYIF
-1720 LSIGEQTWQ
+1720 SIGEQTWQ
-1729 IEPQVELGQNDGI
+1729 IEPQVELDQNNGV

-1753 PAKESLDIK
+1753 PAKESPDIK
-1762 PIVVFTDGWEYH
+1762 PIAVFTDGWEYH
-1774 RDRLSHDFQQRM
+1774 RDRLSQDFQQRM
-1786 AIAKSGNFH
+1786 AIAKSGHFQ
-1795 VWSLTWSDVESQFN
+1795 VWSLTWSDIELQFKP
-1809 SQSGAYVNLLTQDI
+1809 QSGAYVNLLTQDI
-1823 SSLFRTNQ
+1823 SSQFRSHQNQ
-1831 NKLHEQ
+1831 LHKK
-1837 YKCEQLRPLKD
+1837 YDCEQLSALKD
-1848 KDSFTW
+1848 KDSFAW
-1854 LVNFLKLPDRN
+1854 LVNYLSNPDRQ

-1876 AYINPQAQ
+1876 AYINPQTPSDSNQ
-1884 CDRNLWEQEVSQLTD
+1884 WEQEVTQLTD

-1908 NTSCRLANLSWK
+1908 NSSRFVNLNWK
-1920 SIQQNDLIQSYFAI
+1920 SAQQNNLIQSYFAI
-1934 APPKH
+1934 APQKH
-1939 KSSDSKGSLVVM
+1939 KSYDIKGSLVVV
-1951 SIGDRFAEIDDEIVK
+1951 SIKDNFMEIDDEIVK
-1966 AWTGIL
+1966 AWTGVL
-1972 RQYNLFQFLDYSYV
+1972 RQYNLFQFLDYSYL
-1986 VTSRSFET
+1986 VTANSSEN

-2001 LLSPP
+2001 LLPP
-2006 IDKETFASNSN
+2006 PTKAKIASNNTN
-2017 PIWQEIKELV
+2017 PIWSEIKELV

-2034 LIDYMSTHNWQ
+2034 LVDYMTNHNWQ

-2069 ERNLALVIDTSET
+2069 DRNLALVIDTSET
-2082 EIFTQNQWKT
+2082 EIFTHNNWT
-2092 FTIAEVLNDPEAFYN
+2092 TLTISEVLKDPSTFYVQY
-2107 DHLTS
+2107 LTN